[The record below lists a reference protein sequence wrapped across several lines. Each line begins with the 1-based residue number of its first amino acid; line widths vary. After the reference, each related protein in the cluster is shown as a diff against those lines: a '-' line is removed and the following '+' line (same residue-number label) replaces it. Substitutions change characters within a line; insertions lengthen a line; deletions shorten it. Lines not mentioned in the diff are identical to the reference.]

1 MVVDFFRLTK
11 APRKGLVAV
20 EWATLAYVLFTS
32 LLIFLLFGRMDHPGR
47 MLLERG
53 AIVLT
58 TLAMPW
64 LYGKFPCKAMFF
76 LRVAFQLGLLS
87 YWYPD
92 TYEFNRCFP
101 NLDHVFAS
109 IEQFVFG
116 GQPALWFSNGFPHLL
131 VSEAFNLGY
140 FFYYPMMLIVMV
152 YFCMFRFEEFDKA
165 SFLLIGSFFV
175 YYFVYIFLPVAGP
188 QFYFPAVGVEQVMA
202 GSFPAVGDYF
212 HHHQTLLPGP
222 GYQHGFFYELVEHS
236 QQVGER
242 PTAAFPSSHVGISTL
257 LMVMSWK
264 ADKRLFYG
272 LAPLYMLLC
281 AATVYIQAH
290 YAIDSVVGFFSGIGL
305 YWLMERFYDRRLA
318 LRG

>member
-1 MVVDFFRLTK
+1 MAISWEMCTRE
-11 APRKGLVAV
+11 PRKGLMAV
-20 EWATLAYVLFTS
+20 EWATLAYALFTS
-32 LLIFLLFGRMDHPGR
+32 LLILMMLGRMDHPVR
-47 MLLERG
+47 MLMERG

-64 LYGKFPCKAMFF
+64 LYDRFPCKGMSF

-92 TYEFNRCFP
+92 TYDFNRCFP

-109 IEQFVFG
+109 IEQLVFG
-116 GQPALWFSNGFPHLL
+116 GQPALRFSQICPYLP

-140 FFYYPMMLIVMV
+140 FFYYPMMFIVMV
-152 YFCMFRFEEFDKA
+152 YFCVFRFEEFDKA
-165 SFLLIGSFFV
+165 SFLLAGSFFV
-175 YYFVYIFLPVAGP
+175 YYLIYIFVPVAGP
-188 QFYFPAVGVEQVMA
+188 QFYFPAVGMEEVLS

-212 HHHQTLLPGP
+212 DRYRVLLPGP
-222 GYQHGFFYELVEHS
+222 YYEHGFFHELVEYS

-257 LMVMSWK
+257 LMSMSWR

-272 LAPLYMLLC
+272 LVPFYVLLC
-281 AATVYIQAH
+281 GATVYIQAH
-290 YAIDSVVGFFSGIGL
+290 YVIDSVVGFFSGIGL
-305 YWLMERFYDRRLA
+305 YGLMNRFYDSYLTRW
-318 LRG
+318 G